1 MGEAFLAH
9 TPFLRL
15 RPIGWP
21 LLTGVSAQADTLPR
35 ASQNKGRRRPTI
47 GRRPRKVY
55 GPGIPRPYSQRI
67 VTFARRFWGGRL
79 EIAPA
84 GAERRSAPGRPPART
99 EAPTPVDARQQ
110 APEVRLESLNLMP
123 TGRSALR
130 PYCGQWSASA
140 DRRVGAG
147 RRAARSA
154 QRGRF
159 QSGGIRRLTQSV
171 NPL

>member
-1 MGEAFLAH
+1 M
-9 TPFLRL
+9 
-15 RPIGWP
+15 
-21 LLTGVSAQADTLPR
+21 
-35 ASQNKGRRRPTI
+35 
-47 GRRPRKVY
+47 
-55 GPGIPRPYSQRI
+55 
-67 VTFARRFWGGRL
+67 
-79 EIAPA
+79 
-84 GAERRSAPGRPPART
+84 
-99 EAPTPVDARQQ
+99 DARQQ

-159 QSGGIRRLTQSV
+159 QSGGIRRLTQRNLKCHPMMN
-171 NPL
+171 NPSSFSFCFEYHTLIVGLPAVEIVIYLQA